1 MPATATMIG
10 ALLGLSTQI
19 YSNALRKLPL
29 MRRKNPPFFPLNL
42 YIFIISINYIS
53 INSFLD
59 LILKIRQLGCSD
71 PWEHVLGMGLG
82 VVAINQLVK
91 WEVKLDQDLDK
102 LLEKSKAAN
111 ERRYFGISFFGFSKD
126 LILMVFSLFLTC
138 ECMCCVWY

>member
-29 MRRKNPPFFPLNL
+29 MRH
-42 YIFIISINYIS
+42 
-53 INSFLD
+53 
-59 LILKIRQLGCSD
+59 

-111 ERRYFGISFFGFSKD
+111 ERRYFGIFLIRVLEIFDFVGF
-126 LILMVFSLFLTC
+126 
-138 ECMCCVWY
+138 